1 MKQVRVLVV
10 DSRSLVRS
18 GLCALLE
25 NIPELH
31 VVAEAEEESETLR
44 LISEC
49 EPDVVLIDDAAPQLN
64 ALELTRRVTDEFPNL
79 QVIVLTDR
87 VDQNV
92 LNMALS
98 NGAAGYLTMTAS
110 VMELEEATKS
120 VANGQVHISPSATR
134 ALVNVVRPRSVNVI
148 KPLTT
153 RQREVLRLIAEGH
166 STKNISL
173 ILNISVKTVETHR
186 ALLMNRLDIH
196 HVPGLVRY
204 AIREGLVPVEETGPR
219 PTG

>member
-1 MKQVRVLVV
+1 MKQVRVLIV

-18 GLCALLE
+18 GLRALLE

-31 VVAEAEEESETLR
+31 VVGEAEDEGETLR
-44 LISEC
+44 MISEC
-49 EPDVVLIDDAAPQLN
+49 RPDVVLIDDGAPQLN
-64 ALELTRRVTDEFPNL
+64 ALDLTRRVTDKFPNL
-79 QVIVLTDR
+79 QVMVLTEH
-87 VDQNV
+87 VDQDD

-110 VMELEEATKS
+110 VMELEEATKI
-120 VANGQVHISPSATR
+120 VASGQVHISPSATR
-134 ALVNVVRPRSVNVI
+134 ALVNVVRPRSVDVI
-148 KPLTT
+148 KPLTV

-166 STKNISL
+166 STKSISL

-186 ALLMNRLDIH
+186 SLLMNRLDIH

-204 AIREGLVPVEETGPR
+204 AIREGLIAVEESGSR
-219 PTG
+219 